1 MRALSDLERAVV
13 VQLQEDGRRPFAT
26 VAADVGVSEATV
38 RRTVQ
43 RLAKEGVIA
52 ITAVANPQLL
62 GLQAM
67 AWTGIRVRWPDGAEL
82 PRRLLEIRGVDYVV
96 TTAGRFQIMA
106 EIGARDMHDLH
117 ERLSR
122 IRALP
127 GVLGTET
134 FLHFEMVHQEFR
146 WDSGNAP
153 SRQGPAFDVGGA
165 GLSDV
170 ERKLLIELRRNGRR
184 SFRQIA
190 RGADVSEHHIRA
202 AYGRLSDQGVIR
214 VIAVVNPR
222 RLGLNQMA
230 WVGLRVHPDADA
242 RETARSLVEGR
253 RTDYAVICSGCYDIL
268 AELVCVDGADLMD
281 ALEHELGAIPAIAGM
296 EVFTILDLHYEDE
309 SVWSVGRV
317 SALEG

>member
-13 VQLQEDGRRPFAT
+13 VQLQEDGRRPFST

-38 RRTVQ
+38 RRTVR

-62 GLQAM
+62 GLKAM
-67 AWTGIRVRWPDGAEL
+67 AWTGIRVTWSDGAEL

-96 TTAGRFQIMA
+96 TTAGRFQVMA

-117 ERLSR
+117 ERLRR
-122 IRALP
+122 IRGLA
-127 GVLGTET
+127 GVVGTET

-153 SRQGPAFDVGGA
+153 RSQGPAVDVGSG

-184 SFRQIA
+184 SFRQVA
-190 RGADVSEHHIRA
+190 RDADVSEHHIRA

-214 VIAVVNPR
+214 VMAVVNPR

-230 WVGLRVHPDADA
+230 WVGLRVHPDADV

-253 RTDYAVICSGCYDIL
+253 RTAYAVICSGRYDIL

-281 ALEHELGAIPAIAGM
+281 ALERELGAVPAIAGM